1 MENKVQF
8 GLKKAH
14 YAPITE
20 GDGGVI
26 TYGTPKP
33 LPGSVNF
40 SLEPKGETADFYADD
55 IIYYTT
61 TSNQGYEATLELA
74 QITEAFRTEVL
85 GETLDT
91 TDKVITENANAKPK
105 KIALMFE
112 FDGDVKAT
120 RHLLTYCTV
129 NRPGMTGATK
139 TESAEPGT
147 TELSLVASPRP
158 TDGVVKV
165 STSGETTES
174 VYNAWFAK
182 VFEPTT
188 PGA

>member
-1 MENKVQF
+1 MAQNKVTF

-14 YAPITE
+14 YAVIDESTPGT
-20 GDGGVI
+20 I

-61 TSNQGYEATLELA
+61 SANQGYEASLELA
-74 QITEAFRTEVL
+74 LVTEEFRTEVL
-85 GETLDT
+85 GETLET
-91 TDKVITENANAKPK
+91 TDKVIIENAAAKPK
-105 KIALMFE
+105 KIALLFE

-139 TESAEPGT
+139 TESSEPGT
-147 TELSLVASPRP
+147 TELTLVASPRP
-158 TDGVVKV
+158 TDTVVKI
-165 STSGETTES
+165 STGSETTDT
-174 VYNAWFAK
+174 VYNDWYTAVYA
-182 VFEPTT
+182 PT
-188 PGA
+188 GV